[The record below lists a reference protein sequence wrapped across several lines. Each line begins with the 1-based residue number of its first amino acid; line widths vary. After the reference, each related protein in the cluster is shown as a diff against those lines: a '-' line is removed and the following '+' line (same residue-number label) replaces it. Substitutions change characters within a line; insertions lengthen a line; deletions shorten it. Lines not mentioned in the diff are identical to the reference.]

1 LGFQLFLAFI
11 IQAFQLPSIF
21 PFALYAMLYA
31 NSPPTVNY
39 RLATLSFQLS
49 ALSFF
54 VTLNIN
60 EQRAVVHADHQ

>member
-1 LGFQLFLAFI
+1 
-11 IQAFQLPSIF
+11 
-21 PFALYAMLYA
+21 MLYA

-60 EQRAVVHADHQ
+60 KQRAVVHADHQ